1 VPVRETHVDA
11 HGIAH
16 HVDWLSRPD
25 DDRDAILAA
34 RALTLAENLRLRE
47 IEAFFQDF
55 RDMALRYATGAQVLA
70 AWRERFRSAEREQAV
85 RMAVWLLRVIE
96 TGRATETQVRQGLG
110 LTLTQWTTLKTKL
123 EDMKATWTKLQAAR
137 GE

>member
-1 VPVRETHVDA
+1 
-11 HGIAH
+11 
-16 HVDWLSRPD
+16 
-25 DDRDAILAA
+25 
-34 RALTLAENLRLRE
+34 
-47 IEAFFQDF
+47 
-55 RDMALRYATGAQVLA
+55 MALRYATGAQVLA